1 LNATQTPGRL
11 EFAVDLRA
19 EHAGYGHFLGILES
33 ERDCLLKGDAE
44 ALLAV
49 SRAKS
54 DKVLDL
60 VRLGESRTAFLRRNK
75 CSADRSGMNAY
86 FKIDPGADRDDLV
99 NLWNELTVLADRA
112 RDLNESNGA
121 LITTRLA
128 HNQKALDVLS
138 GMLSQNRTYGPDGHT
153 ESTSLGSHLGTA

>member
-1 LNATQTPGRL
+1 LNARHTPGRS
-11 EFAVDLRA
+11 EFAAELHA
-19 EHAGYGHFLGILES
+19 EHAGYGHFLSILES

-44 ALLAV
+44 ALLTV

-75 CSADRSGMNAY
+75 CSADRSGMSAY
-86 FKIDPGADRDDLV
+86 FKADSGADHDDLV
-99 NLWNELTVLADRA
+99 TLWNELIVLADQA
-112 RDLNESNGA
+112 RLLNESNGA